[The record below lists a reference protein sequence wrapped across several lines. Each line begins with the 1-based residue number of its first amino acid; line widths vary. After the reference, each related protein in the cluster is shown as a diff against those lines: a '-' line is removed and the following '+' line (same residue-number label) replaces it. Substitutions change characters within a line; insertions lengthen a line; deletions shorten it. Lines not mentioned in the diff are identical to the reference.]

1 MQAYC
6 KQHWITIYILK
17 YPEYK
22 HFNNK
27 IVLSTDLSVL
37 SEIFRH
43 KQYIWM
49 AYFHPVTNNSSTHRY
64 LEIFPKACKGA
75 YKCISIHQLTHPH
88 TLLRHKYYI
97 TKRYSEKKAA
107 RKVRKVF
114 FLMVTDGDE

>member
-37 SEIFRH
+37 SDIFRH

-75 YKCISIHQLTHPH
+75 YKCISIHQLTLTH
-88 TLLRHKYYI
+88 TRFSDTNTTLQKGTQKRKQLGRLEKY
-97 TKRYSEKKAA
+97 
-107 RKVRKVF
+107 F
-114 FLMVTDGDE
+114 F